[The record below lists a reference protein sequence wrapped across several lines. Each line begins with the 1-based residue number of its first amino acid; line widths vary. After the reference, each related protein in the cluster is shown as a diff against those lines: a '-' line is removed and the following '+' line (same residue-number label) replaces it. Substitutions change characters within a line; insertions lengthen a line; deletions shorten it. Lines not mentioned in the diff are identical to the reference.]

1 MFLVDHEVGHRT
13 GLAEKEARR
22 PRVIGVLGDVTITVG
37 VDDQASQAKLS
48 TARALPCS
56 ARSPH
61 SSHDCRVLILR
72 QTFLLTVGFDADIL
86 VLSASV
92 KRGLADIG
100 TRLLTICEPR
110 RDHHQITSIFGAEAC
125 AIGPT
130 TKAGRVGVPGSPV
143 WAGWVALSHELR
155 SLVRCL
161 LRARCG

>member
-110 RDHHQITSIFGAEAC
+110 RDR
-125 AIGPT
+125 T
-130 TKAGRVGVPGSPV
+130 TKLPA
-143 WAGWVALSHELR
+143 
-155 SLVRCL
+155 SLVRR
-161 LRARCG
+161 RAPSDRRQRPAELGCPGVLCGPGGWR